1 MTTPPDP
8 PASSLI
14 LYQTEDGRT
23 RLECRLAEATL
34 WLTQAQM
41 AELFQTSIP
50 NINIHLRQIF
60 AEGELQSEATI
71 KSYLIVRHG
80 KTMLC

>member
-1 MTTPPDP
+1 
-8 PASSLI
+8 
-14 LYQTEDGRT
+14 
-23 RLECRLAEATL
+23 LANATL

-50 NINIHLRQIF
+50 NINMHLRQIY
-60 AEGELQSEATI
+60 AEGELQPEATI

-80 KTMLC
+80 ETMLC